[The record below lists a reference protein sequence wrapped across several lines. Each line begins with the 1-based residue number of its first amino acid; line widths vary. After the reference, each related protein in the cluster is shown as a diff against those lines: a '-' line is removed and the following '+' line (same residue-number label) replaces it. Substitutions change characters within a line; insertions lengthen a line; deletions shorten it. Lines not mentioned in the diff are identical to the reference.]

1 YPPFTLADVGDYP
14 ARLHIRQP
22 AARRRWLP
30 LVAWLF
36 ALPHALILGGLGG
49 ATWTA
54 YRSGNTIVTVPA
66 GLVAVSVLIIGVAL
80 LFTGRYPRGL
90 YDLVVGVARWS
101 IRVTAY
107 VAQLTDAYPP
117 FRLDQGGDE
126 PHGGPPGPH
135 DRPASA
141 AGPASAPVTRLP
153 PGDSPAPADWPGSG
167 PGYGPPPASPGPNR
181 WRNRPSR
188 LRAA

>member
-1 YPPFTLADVGDYP
+1 MSHWKVRDVMTTD
-14 ARLHIRQP
+14 
-22 AARRRWLP
+22 
-30 LVAWLF
+30 V
-36 ALPHALILGGLGG
+36 
-49 ATWTA
+49 
-54 YRSGNTIVTVPA
+54 
-66 GLVAVSVLIIGVAL
+66 VSVAED
-80 LFTGRYPRGL
+80 TGYKEIVDILAERGISAVPVI
-90 YDLVVGVARWS
+90 DIAEHVVGVARWS

-153 PGDSPAPADWPGSG
+153 PQTGPAPA